1 MPENPLESEL
11 RQALAAQDF
20 ERAGRLLAEFRAR
33 FDVLWASG
41 ENRAELL
48 QGAGELLSWG
58 RRVTLAARAAAAD
71 RRANLSTAVPSAYVR
86 GSVFA

>member
-1 MPENPLESEL
+1 VPENPLETEL
-11 RQALAAQDF
+11 REALVAQDF

-41 ENRAELL
+41 VNRAELL
-48 QGAGELLSWG
+48 QGACELLSWG
-58 RRVTLAARAAAAD
+58 RRVTLAARAATAD
-71 RRANLSTAVPSAYVR
+71 RRANLSTAVPRAYVR